1 MEGATAF
8 QPFQSLQNLQQTAC
22 ACPSP
27 FNVPVQLTL
36 GLTSL
41 HQAGAGLNLSKFH
54 CSEQRNCSTSNK
66 SPTFYQQLS
75 CIPIRISSITFRDG
89 VAGKDGTDRPA
100 QAPSLASQTLG
111 DGRLNV
117 GTHMPLLAKRYSY
130 LSVIGEGAS
139 AQACSALHLHLT
151 QSLSPALKPFNRL
164 TQAPCQNI
172 CHLIK

>member
-41 HQAGAGLNLSKFH
+41 HQAGAGLNLSKVHFY
-54 CSEQRNCSTSNK
+54 EQRNCSTSTK
-66 SPTFYQQLS
+66 LPTIHQQLS
-75 CIPIRISSITFRDG
+75 CILIRMSSITLGHG

-117 GTHMPLLAKRYSY
+117 GTHMQLLAKRYSY

-151 QSLSPALKPFNRL
+151 EFISCIDALEPSDTSPMPEPLSSG
-164 TQAPCQNI
+164 
-172 CHLIK
+172 

>member
-41 HQAGAGLNLSKFH
+41 HQAGARLNLFKFH
-54 CSEQRNCSTSNK
+54 FSEQRICFTSNK
-66 SPTFYQQLS
+66 SPVVDQQLS
-75 CIPIRISSITFRDG
+75 CISSRISSITLRHG

-100 QAPSLASQTLG
+100 QAPSLACQTLG

-151 QSLSPALKPFNRL
+151 QSLSPALMPFKRL
-164 TQAPCQNI
+164 TQSPCQNI
-172 CHLIK
+172 CHLIE